1 MRRSPLRRSIT
12 QHPGTATRERQEL
25 GLRGRATHQSGP
37 AHPTNRHKPFGLGCQ
52 YAVPA
57 MRVSVPARAGLHATS
72 QPIGCPTQR
81 IVPPPIA
88 LCQVLSSD
96 MEERS
101 GGRAVVRVVDARL
114 DALDWPDSELV
125 ERAGVHKNTL
135 TNWRAGKGTSLDTM
149 SRVATALEMPL
160 SALCDAHQG
169 RVTPEMA
176 DMAAEPLQAVLDR
189 QARAIEDLTDQ
200 VAAVVAGQDDLATFL
215 RAELAADDRAR

>member
-1 MRRSPLRRSIT
+1 
-12 QHPGTATRERQEL
+12 
-25 GLRGRATHQSGP
+25 
-37 AHPTNRHKPFGLGCQ
+37 
-52 YAVPA
+52 
-57 MRVSVPARAGLHATS
+57 
-72 QPIGCPTQR
+72 
-81 IVPPPIA
+81 
-88 LCQVLSSD
+88 

-101 GGRAVVRVVDARL
+101 GGRAVARVVDARL

-160 SALCDAHQG
+160 SALCDAYQG